1 MLKVELSYTSV
12 ILLRVIQRMGT
23 DTLKKF
29 LHFHSQCDIAQRLR
43 YEEGTLCVHK
53 PVVGI
58 ADTHVNT
65 NET

>member
-12 ILLRVIQRMGT
+12 ILLRVIQRMGI

-29 LHFHSQCDIAQRLR
+29 LHSHSQCDIAQRLH
-43 YEEGTLCVHK
+43 YEEGTLCSQASG
-53 PVVGI
+53 GI

-65 NET
+65 NEK